1 MLSADVVVAGGGAA
15 GLLLASAL
23 APACSVLL
31 LEQADDL
38 PRNKYWLTSERA
50 ARENPH
56 LAHCV
61 DRWYDDLDF
70 VAYDGLTTTLAGR
83 SCLWD
88 TDKLVVHLAQE
99 IVGCGARILTGHRL
113 YSIASAR
120 GAIMV
125 RANAHNIRARLLVD
139 CMGFGS
145 PIVGAKG
152 VAQIT
157 GYYILHGC
165 EVGLRREIRPIALDN
180 VIINQRPTF
189 FEAFPTAHGTAHV
202 ALILPSRQHAPDRS
216 LAAELG
222 FILRKSHYAE
232 QFCQDDPSSER
243 SYFGIIP
250 VGRLLRPALD
260 RIVFFGEAGQ
270 TNPATSATGLTRMLY
285 TYRDLATAITAC
297 LRADMLARKDLLRA
311 MPLSMTRMNRR
322 FQESIFEHL
331 LSFASDDFRRLVQDL
346 GAYPTDIVH
355 DMIFADFD
363 FRVRRTLPLAVE
375 SLLRPRSILGPHLV
389 RTALRWCW
397 RR

>member
-15 GLLLASAL
+15 GLLIASAL

-31 LEQADDL
+31 LEQADEL

-50 ARENPH
+50 ARENP
-56 LAHCV
+56 LLTHCI

-70 VAYDGLTTTLAGR
+70 VAFDGLTTTLVGR

-88 TDKLVVHLAQE
+88 TDKLVAHLAQE
-99 IVGCGARILTGHRL
+99 IVGHGARILTGHRL
-113 YSIASAR
+113 YSIAPAR
-120 GAIMV
+120 GSIMV
-125 RANAHNIRARLLVD
+125 RANTNNIRARLLVD

-145 PIVGAKG
+145 PVVGAKG
-152 VAQIT
+152 VAQII

-165 EVGLRREIRPIALDN
+165 EVGLRHEIRPIALDN
-180 VIINQRPTF
+180 VIINQHPTF

-216 LAAELG
+216 LAAELA
-222 FILRKSHYAE
+222 FVLRRSHYAE
-232 QFCQDDPSSER
+232 YFRDDIILPER

-260 RIVFFGEAGQ
+260 RIVFFGESGQ

-285 TYRDLATAITAC
+285 TYRSLAAAIAAC
-297 LRADMLARKDLLRA
+297 LRSDTLARNDLLRA
-311 MPLSMTRMNRR
+311 IPDTMTRMNRR
-322 FQESIFEHL
+322 LQESIFEHL
-331 LSFASDDFRRLVQDL
+331 LTFTSDDFRQLVQDL
-346 GAYPTDIVH
+346 NAYPTDVVH
-355 DMIFADFD
+355 DMIFADFE
-363 FRVRRTLPLAVE
+363 FRFGQTLPLAME
-375 SLLRPRSILGPHLV
+375 ALLRPRSILGPHLV
-389 RTALRWCW
+389 RTALHWCW